1 MGKPIQHIV
10 WILTLNNQS
19 FKALSMALKGLTTMT
34 YDEAIERVL
43 LTIFCRKHKIEDI
56 KSIQSPQHM
65 VELLEILFSCLRTVV
80 WFDMAVYE
88 ELLTEHT
95 KEEIRTMNFYPSVW
109 LTKHKAYT
117 DNERKEVLD
126 DKVRLDNS
134 VQEAQIKALQMHELV
149 IFSDEQIALWSR
161 MQREE
166 LSLILL
172 SK

>member
-1 MGKPIQHIV
+1 
-10 WILTLNNQS
+10 
-19 FKALSMALKGLTTMT
+19 MALKGLITMT

-109 LTKHKAYT
+109 VTKHKVYM
-117 DNERKEVLD
+117 DSERREVLD
-126 DKVRLDNS
+126 DEVRLNNS
-134 VQEAQIKALQMHELV
+134 VQETQIKALQMHEPV
-149 IFSDEQIALWSR
+149 ILSDEQIALWGR
-161 MQREE
+161 IQQQE
-166 LSLILL
+166 LSIILL
-172 SK
+172 DK

>member
-1 MGKPIQHIV
+1 M
-10 WILTLNNQS
+10 N
-19 FKALSMALKGLTTMT
+19 
-34 YDEAIERVL
+34 YDEAIEAVL
-43 LTIFCRKHKIEDI
+43 VTILCKKHKIEDI
-56 KSIQSPQHM
+56 KSINPQQHM
-65 VELLEILFSCLRTVV
+65 VELLEILSSCLRTVV
-80 WFDMAVYE
+80 WFDMAIYE

-134 VQEAQIKALQMHELV
+134 VQEAQIKALQMHEPV
-149 IFSDEQIALWSR
+149 IFSDEQIYLWNLV
-161 MQREE
+161 QREE

-172 SK
+172 DK